1 MIQPTTPNQQQPSG
15 RRMIVLGIIAGIII
29 FLIAVGIFVAPMVLA
44 PPVITDL
51 SLEDNATQVNPQAA
65 IQITFNQ
72 WVDPQS
78 LQQAVTFDP
87 PVAFTVEGTHKS
99 VRIQPQ
105 GGLQYGTSYNMTIS
119 AAVTNRLG
127 RTMQQSLERRFT
139 TAPYVQIA
147 SYEPASGATEVTIQ
161 QPVMITFN
169 APVVSPEEI
178 AQAADNPAVADTLP
192 QPLHLE
198 SDATGTVAGVGRWLS
213 PMLFGFYP
221 DGGLHIATTYT
232 ARVDTTLQPD
242 GSARLEHPH
251 EWSFATETTLAMQT
265 RPDDGTTDVS
275 PHTPIEVRFAPDVDV
290 ATASQLFT
298 LVDTTHNTPVAGA
311 IKTSTTSF
319 LFEPESP
326 LQRDTT
332 YLAQLAA
339 GIRTTTGAI
348 LTADQR
354 TWTFTTM
361 GNLEILQVEPRPN
374 SQEVLT
380 DTHRITVRFNHP
392 VIALTTLEKQASL
405 PHPLTITPDIPGEGY
420 WLDTSTYVYVPAQ
433 GLDPSTR
440 YQVRVAA
447 DLTDQTGST
456 LAEAYTWNFTTI
468 TPQVAKTEPDDRAEY
483 VDPQAM
489 LHVYFNQPMS
499 RASIRNAISLISNDT
514 GAYIATTI
522 TMEENGLEQATH
534 AIVTP
539 SSPLERGGDYTLLV
553 SRDARATHNN
563 APLANEY
570 RTSFQVAPSPWL
582 IGTEPFDGATAVDPA
597 RSLQLAFST
606 PMDWVSVSQNLTIEP
621 QPGDVFTFTDQTE
634 LSVYALFEPETDYVV
649 TIGAD
654 ARDQYGM
661 TLGQAATLSFRTS
674 SLPPSLS
681 LIGAYDIGS
690 YNAHTSLRVPVR
702 LLNINKVRYRL
713 YELDPQQATR
723 MVSDYEA
730 WQAFEADPSP
740 SSLVKQGS
748 ANIRSTANRE
758 QIDKLPLGTL
768 PPGLYYLYVESAD
781 TIVTESTNENSDSD
795 SSITPPFDRQ
805 IMVVTPNALTI
816 KRNADSLF
824 LWTIDMESGKPVAD
838 LPFTAAY
845 ASYDDENNVTIHTQ
859 DIGVSNNQGIVQTS
873 FSAETPYT
881 PMFIWSPDGDQ
892 FVYATTNWD
901 DGIAPWNFDLPVEY
915 QPRTLR
921 GGIATDRPI
930 YRPQQTV
937 HIRGAV
943 RVNDTESYRL
953 PDAGHHIWI
962 KIVDPKDNT
971 VFSAAMPLNEFGT
984 FNTSIALDSTAEP
997 GQYNI
1002 YLADTIEQQ
1011 ETDQM
1016 FAYGT
1021 FTVANYRKPAFE
1033 VVLTPDQ
1040 PELVSGE
1047 TLNVAVD
1054 ARYFAGG
1061 AIADAPVR
1069 WWLTTE
1075 PLFFSSE
1082 SAPGFR
1088 FDNLDD
1094 AYAWYRQ
1101 DQTRSGPQLVSE
1113 GTATTDNKGTLTLRL
1128 PTTQDKKASP
1138 TSQMFLLSVEVTDR
1152 DGQIIAADMRV
1163 PVHAGAFYIGLKP
1176 KQYVAEVGKPHTIDV
1191 LTIDSILDKSVG
1203 NRTLDIAIYRREWL
1217 SVQEQGSDGQM
1228 YWTSSY
1234 SDTLVETQ
1242 SATTNER
1249 GQATVHFTPAES
1261 GSYRIGAT
1269 ATDDNGNTI
1278 ATSVFTWAYG
1288 SATTFWGMSNSNR
1301 IDLVADK
1308 DRYQPGDTATILIPA
1323 PYDDMV
1329 ALVTTERASIIE
1341 HQVIEFHSSTETL
1354 RIPIKDSYVPNV
1366 YLSVVLVRP
1375 SHHDG
1380 VADVRVGMV
1389 NLPVATEHKNLTIR
1403 VTPDKQ
1409 QTGPREDVTYT
1420 VKATDSS
1427 GQGVRAEVS
1436 LALVDKAVLSLADDS
1451 NPSLKQIFYDTQA
1464 AGVFTAQSL
1473 TALVDRVSLRLDDGA
1488 KGGGGG
1494 LGADMLVRRD
1504 FPDTAYWNP
1513 TLVTANDGTATITVT
1528 LPDNLTTWR
1537 MTARAITADTLVGD
1551 SSSDILATQSLLI
1564 RPTLPRFLTAGDKP
1578 VIQAVVHNASDEVID
1593 ATATIQVSGLNI
1605 TTPAEQQVRVPAQG
1619 QSVVRWNGEV
1629 VATEHVTIQC
1639 TVSGAGQHDSVE
1651 HMLPVQRFV
1660 TRDVVATAGQVY
1672 DTPVIETIA
1681 LPTLPTSSSGTGTTD
1696 MGTLMLEIVPSL
1708 TASLNTGLDY
1718 LEYFPY
1724 GCTEQTTSRFLPTAL
1739 IAQMHDKFKL
1749 DKPKLLATLE
1759 YNLTIGLQRLYSMQQ
1774 LDGGWGW
1781 WASDMSNPYLTA
1793 YVIQGLLEAQ
1803 QAGYGIDEHVLD
1815 DGLSYLQD
1823 QLLAAE
1829 ETPLPAATRAY
1840 MLFVLAEAG
1849 KPDRGLTIALY
1860 EKHTQLPIYGHAY
1873 LLMTLQQLGGEDERV
1888 HTLVG
1893 ELMSRAMLHATDAHW
1908 EEQETDYT
1916 TMSSTTR
1923 TTALALQALVR
1934 ADPANFL
1941 VPNAVRYLMNQRRDG
1956 HWQTTQETAITLM
1969 ALADYIAASG
1979 DLDADY
1985 TYRVLL
1991 DQRMLDERAIDEH
2004 TRDESFTF
2012 TLPLADLVREVNQA
2026 GQSDHTDQTASV
2038 QFAKQG
2044 SGNLY
2049 YTLRMRS
2056 YQPAE
2061 AVQPGTYGI
2070 GIRRDYIAVDATTL
2084 APTGQVLSEATVGDV
2099 VQVQLTLTLPEE
2111 MHYLAVEDM
2120 LPAGLEA
2127 LDSSLKTVSDMVQDP
2142 ELQESS
2148 DTEDMQGWMYFAETE
2163 IHDNRVAMFA
2173 THLPSGT
2180 YRYTYLARAVIP
2192 GTYQTLPA
2200 TAYQMYAPEVAGN
2213 SAGTM
2218 FVVR

>member
-1 MIQPTTPNQQQPSG
+1 
-15 RRMIVLGIIAGIII
+15 MIVPGIIAFIVILLIVAGI
-29 FLIAVGIFVAPMVLA
+29 VVAPMVLA
-44 PPVITDL
+44 PPVITNL
-51 SLEDNATQVNPQAA
+51 SLDDNATQVNPQAA
-65 IQITFNQ
+65 IQITFDQ

-87 PVAFTVEGTHKS
+87 PAEFTVEGKQKT
-99 VRIQPQ
+99 VRIHPQ
-105 GGLQYGTSYNMTIS
+105 GGLQYGASYRLTITS
-119 AAVTNRLG
+119 AVKNRFG
-127 RTMQQSLERRFT
+127 RTMQQPLERSFT

-147 SYEPASGATEVTIQ
+147 SFEPTQGAAEIALT
-161 QPVMITFN
+161 QPVMLAFN
-169 APVVSPEEI
+169 APVVSPEDI
-178 AQAADNPAVADTLP
+178 AQAAHNPAVADTLP

-198 SDATGTVAGVGRWLS
+198 SDTTGTVAGVGRWLS

-232 ARVDTTLQPD
+232 AHVSTTLQPD

-251 EWSFATETTLAMQT
+251 EWSFATETTLSMNT
-265 RPDDGTTDVS
+265 RPDDGETDVS
-275 PHTPIEVRFAPDVDV
+275 PHTPIDVRFAHDVDV

-311 IKTSTTSF
+311 IKASTTSF

-326 LQRDTT
+326 LQRGTT
-332 YLAQLAA
+332 YQAQLAA
-339 GIRTTTGAI
+339 GIRTTSGAT
-348 LTADQR
+348 LTSDQR

-361 GNLEILQVEPRPN
+361 GDLNILQVAPRPN
-374 SQEVLT
+374 TQDVLT

-392 VIALTTLEKQASL
+392 VIALTTIEKRASH
-405 PHPLTITPDIPGEGY
+405 PHPLTITPDVPGEGY
-420 WLDTSTYVYVPAQ
+420 WLDTSTYVYVPAH
-433 GLDPSTR
+433 GLEPSTR

-468 TPQVAKTEPDDRAEY
+468 TPQVARTQPEDQAEY
-483 VDPQAM
+483 VDPQAT
-489 LHVYFNQPMS
+489 LHVYFNQSMK
-499 RASIRNAISLISNDT
+499 RASIRNAISLINNDT

-522 TMEENGLEQATH
+522 TMENEQDQDQATH

-539 SSPLERGGDYTLLV
+539 SSPLTRGGNYVLLV

-563 APLANEY
+563 APLANDY
-570 RTSFQVAPSPWL
+570 RTAFQVAPYPWL
-582 IGTEPFDGATAVDPA
+582 IETQPFDEATAIDPA
-597 RSLQLAFST
+597 RSLHLTFST
-606 PMDWVSVSQNLTIEP
+606 PMDWVSVSKNLTIEP
-621 QPGDVFTFTDQTE
+621 QPGDVYTFTDQTD

-654 ARDQYGM
+654 ARDLYGATM
-661 TLGQAATLSFRTS
+661 GQAATLNFRTS

-690 YNAHTSLRVPVR
+690 YNAHTSLRVPLR
-702 LLNINKVRYRL
+702 LLNINKVHYRL

-730 WQAFEADPSP
+730 WKAFEADPSR
-740 SSLVKQGS
+740 SSLVKEGS
-748 ANIRSTANRE
+748 ANIRTTANQE
-758 QIDKLPLGTL
+758 KIDKLPLGTL
-768 PPGLYYLYVESAD
+768 SPGLYYLYVEAAD
-781 TIVTESTNENSDSD
+781 GTDTDSD
-795 SSITPPFDRQ
+795 NETSEANESDMTPPFDRQ
-805 IMVVTPNALTI
+805 IMVVTPNTLTI
-816 KRNADSLF
+816 KRNADSIF
-824 LWTIDMESGKPVAD
+824 LWTIDMESGQPVAN

-845 ASYDDENNVTIHTQ
+845 ASYDDQNNVTIHTE

-873 FSAETPYT
+873 FTAQTPYT
-881 PMFIWSPDGDQ
+881 PIFVWSHDGDQ

-915 QPRTLR
+915 QHRTLI
-921 GGIATDRPI
+921 GGITTDRPI

-953 PDAGHHIWI
+953 PKAGHHIWV

-971 VFSAAMPLNEFGT
+971 VFSAALPLNEFGT

-1011 ETDQM
+1011 ETDQT
-1016 FAYGT
+1016 FAYGL

-1033 VVLTPDQ
+1033 VVLTSDQ

-1054 ARYFAGG
+1054 ARYFSGG
-1061 AIADAPVR
+1061 VIADAPVR

-1082 SAPGFR
+1082 SAPGYS

-1094 AYAWYRQ
+1094 AFVWYRQ
-1101 DQTRSGPQLVSE
+1101 DQAELGPKLVSE
-1113 GTATTDNKGTLTLRL
+1113 GTATTDNKGNLTLNL
-1128 PTTQDKKASP
+1128 PTTQDKKATS
-1138 TSQMFLLSVEVTDR
+1138 TSQTFLLSVEVTDR
-1152 DGQIIAADMRV
+1152 DGQIIAADIRV

-1176 KQYVAEVGKPHTIDV
+1176 EQYVAEVGKPHTIETI
-1191 LTIDSILDKSVG
+1191 TIDSIQDKPVG
-1203 NRTLDIAIYRREWL
+1203 NRTLDIEIYRREWF

-1242 SATTNER
+1242 TATTDER
-1249 GQATVHFTPAES
+1249 GQATVSFTPAES

-1288 SATTFWGMSNSNR
+1288 GATTFWGMNNSNR

-1341 HQVIEFHSSTETL
+1341 HQVMELHSSTETL

-1366 YLSVVLVRP
+1366 YISVVLVRP

-1389 NLPVATEHKNLTIR
+1389 NLPVSSEHKNLTIR
-1403 VTPDKQ
+1403 VTPDTH

-1427 GQGVRAEVS
+1427 GQGVRADVS
-1436 LALVDKAVLSLADDS
+1436 LALVDKAVLSLADDP
-1451 NPSLKQIFYDTQA
+1451 NPSFKQIFYDKQA

-1473 TALVDRVSLRLDDGA
+1473 TALVDRVSLRLDAGA

-1494 LGADMLVRRD
+1494 MGSDMLVRRD

-1513 TLVTANDGTATITVT
+1513 TLVTASDGTATITVT
-1528 LPDNLTTWR
+1528 LPDSLTTWR
-1537 MTARAITADTLVGD
+1537 MTARAITANTLVGE

-1578 VIQAVVHNASDEVID
+1578 VIQAVVHNTTDEAID

-1605 TTPAEQQVRVPAQG
+1605 TTPTEQQVRVPAQG
-1619 QSVVRWNGEV
+1619 QSVVRWNAEV
-1629 VATEHVTIQC
+1629 VATERVTIQC
-1639 TVSGAGQHDSVE
+1639 TVSGADQRDSVE
-1651 HMLPVQRFV
+1651 HTLPVQRFV
-1660 TRDVVATAGQVY
+1660 TREVVATAGQVY

-1681 LPTLPTSSSGTGTTD
+1681 LPTLPTSSSGTGPTD
-1696 MGTLMLEIVPSL
+1696 IGTLTLEIVPSL

-1739 IAQMHDKFKL
+1739 LSQMHDKL
-1749 DKPKLLATLE
+1749 GLNKPELLATLE
-1759 YNLTIGLQRLYSMQQ
+1759 YNLAIGLQRLYSMQQ

-1781 WASDMSNPYLTA
+1781 WAPDASNPYLTA

-1815 DGLSYLQD
+1815 EGISYLQEA
-1823 QLLAAE
+1823 LLASEDTA
-1829 ETPLPAATRAY
+1829 LPTATRAY

-1849 KPDRGLTIALY
+1849 QPDRGQTIALY
-1860 EKHTQLPIYGHAY
+1860 EKHAQLPIYGRAY
-1873 LLMTLQQLGGEDERV
+1873 LLMTLLQLGGEHERV
-1888 HTLVG
+1888 DTLVG
-1893 ELMSRAMLHATDAHW
+1893 ELMSHAILHTTDAHW
-1908 EEQETDYT
+1908 EEQETDYA

-1934 ADPANFL
+1934 TDPANFL

-1969 ALADYIAASG
+1969 ALADYIEASG

-1991 DQRMLDERAIDEH
+1991 EQRMLDERAIDEH

-2012 TLPLADLVREVNQA
+2012 ALPLADLVRQADQANQPT
-2026 GQSDHTDQTASV
+2026 QPEQTSSV
-2038 QFAKQG
+2038 QFEKQG

-2049 YTLRMRS
+2049 YTMRMRS
-2056 YQPAE
+2056 YQPAD
-2061 AVQPGTYGI
+2061 AVPPGNYGI
-2070 GIRRDYIAVDATTL
+2070 GIRRDYIAVDASTL
-2084 APTGQVLSEATVGDV
+2084 EPTGQVLSDAAVGDL
-2099 VQVQLTLTLPEE
+2099 VQVQLTLTVPEE

-2127 LDSSLKTVSDMVQDP
+2127 LDNSLKTVSDMVQDP
-2142 ELQESS
+2142 ELQEAS
-2148 DTEDMQGWMYFAETE
+2148 DGTGESEDMQGWMYFAETE

-2213 SAGTM
+2213 SAGTV